1 MSNKCWSGTGK
12 EGKTKE
18 VVKDR
23 EVKKSCMWRVVYKG
37 LKRRAHWRAHTA
49 QNTHFFFVHRQRQ
62 LRRTRFLP
70 TLGQNDRGGTWQQC
84 ERHAAMRQQRSDQI
98 RNKLMRW
105 QSVVQ
110 GNYQIFCWYYIIC
123 MLLLLCVAVWRSFHL
138 RWPWTT
144 AMGLFKCAPYFYRKA
159 IHTLQFTTPPN
170 AIIATPPSVR
180 SLRLEQK
187 TPDKTPDNKTTM
199 NMQTTST
206 SITCVNKPSS
216 GHNQSDMNQALQCF
230 FQLWIKAIFT
240 ELRCKPGLSY
250 LQWPDVHE
258 WERKGTCLRS

>member
-23 EVKKSCMWRVVYKG
+23 EVKKVVCEELCTKAWNDELIG
-37 LKRRAHWRAHTA
+37 AHIRHKYAL
-49 QNTHFFFVHRQRQ
+49 FFVHRQRQ

-144 AMGLFKCAPYFYRKA
+144 AMGLFKCAPYSIAKQSTHYNSQHHR
-159 IHTLQFTTPPN
+159 TQLLQRLHQCEACGSNKKHLTKHLTTRQP
-170 AIIATPPSVR
+170 
-180 SLRLEQK
+180 
-187 TPDKTPDNKTTM
+187 
-199 NMQTTST
+199 
-206 SITCVNKPSS
+206 
-216 GHNQSDMNQALQCF
+216 
-230 FQLWIKAIFT
+230 WI
-240 ELRCKPGLSY
+240 CKPH
-250 LQWPDVHE
+250 LQVSHA
-258 WERKGTCLRS
+258 